1 MPRKEGSI
9 LIIDDNNDLLI
20 ALKLILARSFERI
33 DSLRN
38 PNLILSTLEK
48 QAYDL
53 ILLDMNF
60 KAGQVTGNEGI
71 FWMNKIREKD
81 PKASVVFI
89 TAYGDVEL
97 AIRSLKE
104 GAVDFIMKS
113 WDEQKILS
121 TLINAYELRKS
132 RLEVSLLKKKQAHLS
147 RELEKDLSI
156 CHCQS
161 FAMKEIDQMVA
172 KIAGTDA
179 SVLILGENGTG
190 KEVVA
195 REIHRLS
202 ERRDEIFM
210 KTDLGALPETLFES
224 ELFGHTRGA
233 FTDAKE
239 EREGR
244 FVIASGGTLFLDEI
258 GNLPQSLQSKLL
270 SALQN
275 NEVYPVGSSL
285 PRPVDVRVITATNMP
300 LKEMIEEKS
309 FREDLYYRINAIEIE
324 IPPLRNRKEDIP
336 VLSAFFLKK
345 YSGQYNKG
353 GLNISDLA
361 MDQLKQHSWP
371 GNIRELEHAIE
382 KAVIL
387 SEKDVISSI
396 SFSPGLPGGS
406 KQGLAASTLNLEEH
420 ERSVIARALREEK
433 GNITATA
440 KVLGINRSTLYQKM
454 KKYGL

>member
-1 MPRKEGSI
+1 MAKKDGSI
-9 LIIDDNNDLLI
+9 LIVDDNTDLLI
-20 ALKLILARSFERI
+20 ALKLVLSRSFARI
-33 DSLRN
+33 QTLRN

-48 QAYDL
+48 DSFDL

-81 PKASVVFI
+81 PDASVVFI

-97 AIRSLKE
+97 AIKSMKE

-121 TLINAYELRKS
+121 TLISAYELRKS

-147 RELEKDLSI
+147 LELEKDLSV

-161 FAMKEIDQMVA
+161 AAMKEIDALVK
-172 KIAGTDA
+172 KIAGTSA

-202 ERRDEIFM
+202 DRRHEIFM

-224 ELFGHTRGA
+224 ELFGHNKGA
-233 FTDAKE
+233 FTDA
-239 EREGR
+239 REDRDGR

-258 GNLPQSLQSKLL
+258 GNLPLSLQSKLL

-275 NEVYPVGSSL
+275 NEVYPVGSSV
-285 PRPVDVRVITATNMP
+285 PKQVDVRVITATNRP
-300 LKEMIEEKS
+300 IREMIEQNG
-309 FREDLYYRINAIEIE
+309 FREDLYYRINAIELE
-324 IPPLRNRKEDIP
+324 IPPLRKRREDIP
-336 VLSAFFLKK
+336 LLAEFFLAKFGEQYKKPGIRLSAR
-345 YSGQYNKG
+345 
-353 GLNISDLA
+353 A
-361 MDQLKQHSWP
+361 HEQLKEHSWP
-371 GNIRELEHAIE
+371 GNIRELEHAME

-387 SEKDVISSI
+387 ADRDLIPDVSVGPGKDLSGKLA
-396 SFSPGLPGGS
+396 SPTS
-406 KQGLAASTLNLEEH
+406 LNLEEH
-420 ERSVIARALREEK
+420 ERLVIAQALREEK
-433 GNITATA
+433 GNVSSAA
-440 KVLGINRSTLYQKM
+440 KSLGINRSTLYQKM

>member
-9 LIIDDNNDLLI
+9 LIVDDNNDLLI
-20 ALKLILARSFERI
+20 ALKLILARRFEQI
-33 DSLRN
+33 DTLRN
-38 PNLILSTLEK
+38 PNLILSTLDK
-48 QAYDL
+48 KTYDL

-60 KAGQVTGNEGI
+60 KPGQVTGNEGI

-81 PKASVVFI
+81 HNASVVFI

-121 TLINAYELRKS
+121 TLIGAYELRKS
-132 RLEVSLLKKKQAHLS
+132 RMEVSLLKKKQAHLT

-161 FAMKEIDQMVA
+161 SAMKEVDQMVA
-172 KIAGTDA
+172 KIAETDA

-202 ERRDEIFM
+202 GRRDEIFM
-210 KTDLGALPETLFES
+210 KTDLGALPESLFES
-224 ELFGHTRGA
+224 ELFGHTKGA

-239 EREGR
+239 ERDGR

-258 GNLPQSLQSKLL
+258 GNLPPGLQSKLL
-270 SALQN
+270 SVLQN
-275 NEVYPVGSSL
+275 NEVYPVGSSV
-285 PRPVDVRVITATNMP
+285 PKSVDVRVITATNMP
-300 LKEMIEEKS
+300 LSEMIAEKS

-324 IPPLRNRKEDIP
+324 IPPLRKRKEDIP
-336 VLSAFFLKK
+336 VLASFFMKK
-345 YSGQYNKG
+345 YSEQYRKSG
-353 GLNISDLA
+353 MRLSDAAL
-361 MDQLKQHSWP
+361 DQLKQHSWP
-371 GNIRELEHAIE
+371 GNIRELEHALE

-387 SEKDVISSI
+387 SENSDISHIALSAGTA
-396 SFSPGLPGGS
+396 SSL
-406 KQGLAASTLNLEEH
+406 KQSAPDTLNLEEH
-420 ERSVIARALREEK
+420 ERSVIAQALREER
-433 GNITATA
+433 GNVSAAA

>member
-1 MPRKEGSI
+1 MNPTIPYIYISDMAKKEGSI
-9 LIIDDNNDLLI
+9 LIVDDNNDLLI
-20 ALKLILARSFERI
+20 ALKLVLSRRFARIET
-33 DSLRN
+33 LRN
-38 PNLILSTLEK
+38 PNLILTTLEK
-48 QAYDL
+48 NSFDL

-81 PKASVVFI
+81 PDASVVFI

-97 AIRSLKE
+97 AIKSMKE

-121 TLINAYELRKS
+121 TLISAYELRKS

-147 RELEKDLSI
+147 RELEKDLSV

-161 FAMKEIDQMVA
+161 AAMKEIEILVK
-172 KIAGTDA
+172 KIAGTSA

-202 ERRDEIFM
+202 DRRQEIFM

-224 ELFGHTRGA
+224 ELFGHSKGA
-233 FTDAKE
+233 FTDA
-239 EREGR
+239 REDRDGR

-258 GNLPQSLQSKLL
+258 GNLPLSLQSKLL

-275 NEVYPVGSSL
+275 NEVYPVGSSV
-285 PRPVDVRVITATNMP
+285 PKQVDVRVISATNMP
-300 LKEMIEEKS
+300 IREMIEQKT
-309 FREDLYYRINAIEIE
+309 FREDLYYRINAIELE
-324 IPPLRNRKEDIP
+324 IPPLRKRREDIP
-336 VLSAFFLKK
+336 LLAEFFLAKYGEQYKK
-345 YSGQYNKG
+345 AGILLG
-353 GLNISDLA
+353 ARALE
-361 MDQLKQHSWP
+361 QLMQHSWP

-387 SEKDVISSI
+387 ADRDLISDI
-396 SFSPGLPGGS
+396 SVGPGKEISGKPASP
-406 KQGLAASTLNLEEH
+406 ASLNLEEH
-420 ERSVIARALREEK
+420 ERMVIAQAL
-433 GNITATA
+433 
-440 KVLGINRSTLYQKM
+440 
-454 KKYGL
+454 KKSAMA